1 MRSTWYATYVC
12 NVKSISMTVEK
23 WSVQSV
29 HFRVIKRET
38 RWSRGQGRAGQTCST
53 MLNWA
58 RGSLRSALLHHK
70 CAFYNPYQFLP
81 FPQFLQ
87 GFTHVLSRKCRKW
100 HLRALVGSFS
110 LKSRMVGRLDNS
122 GTGDLPMYL
131 FVLGIFILLLL
142 LVVCSH
148 CWGRKASMLGPQ
160 GLTRATRPNYLQ
172 HFFERKCWFWD
183 KFFGH
188 SRGNSWHFLVIYSC
202 PWYILGM
209 QCIGEVQTWIFPAIK
224 ESESC

>member
-122 GTGDLPMYL
+122 GAGRAFPKISKLPA
-131 FVLGIFILLLL
+131 V
-142 LVVCSH
+142 
-148 CWGRKASMLGPQ
+148 
-160 GLTRATRPNYLQ
+160 
-172 HFFERKCWFWD
+172 FFP
-183 KFFGH
+183 
-188 SRGNSWHFLVIYSC
+188 FLVWVTSLIYHICPSC
-202 PWYILGM
+202 FSPKW
-209 QCIGEVQTWIFPAIK
+209 QQIF
-224 ESESC
+224 S

>member
-87 GFTHVLSRKCRKW
+87 GVRLSQRRDSAPSQVSAAKVSFFQPKCMVYACFVAKMSKMAFTRF
-100 HLRALVGSFS
+100 GGQFQFE
-110 LKSRMVGRLDNS
+110 KSNGGQVRQ
-122 GTGDLPMYL
+122 
-131 FVLGIFILLLL
+131 F
-142 LVVCSH
+142 
-148 CWGRKASMLGPQ
+148 WGR
-160 GLTRATRPNYLQ
+160 
-172 HFFERKCWFWD
+172 
-183 KFFGH
+183 
-188 SRGNSWHFLVIYSC
+188 SC
-202 PWYILGM
+202 VDVW
-209 QCIGEVQTWIFPAIK
+209 V
-224 ESESC
+224 ES

>member
-12 NVKSISMTVEK
+12 NVKSISMTVDKSEVCNLCI
-23 WSVQSV
+23 SESS
-29 HFRVIKRET
+29 RE
-38 RWSRGQGRAGQTCST
+38 RQDGVEGRAGQTCST

-122 GTGDLPMYL
+122 G
-131 FVLGIFILLLL
+131 
-142 LVVCSH
+142 
-148 CWGRKASMLGPQ
+148 A
-160 GLTRATRPNYLQ
+160 GLTAWFLVRAGFLPPFSNFLHFDRPPLY
-172 HFFERKCWFWD
+172 FCWWW
-183 KFFGH
+183 
-188 SRGNSWHFLVIYSC
+188 SSSWH
-202 PWYILGM
+202 
-209 QCIGEVQTWIFPAIK
+209 CIASQNLISNQFHY
-224 ESESC
+224 

>member
-122 GTGDLPMYL
+122 GAGNPSNPSHPPLNLT
-131 FVLGIFILLLL
+131 VLNG
-142 LVVCSH
+142 SMWGKPDETRH
-148 CWGRKASMLGPQ
+148 CQMTSAW
-160 GLTRATRPNYLQ
+160 
-172 HFFERKCWFWD
+172 C
-183 KFFGH
+183 
-188 SRGNSWHFLVIYSC
+188 
-202 PWYILGM
+202 
-209 QCIGEVQTWIFPAIK
+209 
-224 ESESC
+224 